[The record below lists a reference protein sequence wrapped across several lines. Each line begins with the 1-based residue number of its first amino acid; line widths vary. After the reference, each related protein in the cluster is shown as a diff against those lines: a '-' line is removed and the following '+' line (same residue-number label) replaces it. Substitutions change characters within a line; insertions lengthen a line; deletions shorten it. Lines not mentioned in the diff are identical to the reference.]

1 MYHCNNCII
10 VTIVSQQHHPKL
22 IYTIPTFHNPT
33 GTCLSSQ
40 RRIQLIILAD
50 RYNIP
55 ILEDDFVGDLR
66 YEGRAQPA
74 LKALDPGGRVIYVS
88 TFSKILMP
96 GLRVGFLVAEGPIY
110 QRLVNFKRVNDLA
123 TSTLIQRA
131 EVPGWPGCA

>member
-1 MYHCNNCII
+1 VKDSPETAFIQKLL
-10 VTIVSQQHHPKL
+10 QQHHPKL

-66 YEGRAQPA
+66 YEGRTQPA
-74 LKALDPGGRVIYVS
+74 LKARRVI
-88 TFSKILMP
+88 P
-96 GLRVGFLVAEGPIY
+96 A
-110 QRLVNFKRVNDLA
+110 RLVR
-123 TSTLIQRA
+123 RA
-131 EVPGWPGCA
+131 RKA